1 MLTWRYRF
9 GNKGMREGAEPG
21 EKVGE
26 EDIIEK
32 EKLLCM

>member
-1 MLTWRYRF
+1 MLIWRYRL
-9 GNKGMREGAEPG
+9 GNKGMREGAKHG